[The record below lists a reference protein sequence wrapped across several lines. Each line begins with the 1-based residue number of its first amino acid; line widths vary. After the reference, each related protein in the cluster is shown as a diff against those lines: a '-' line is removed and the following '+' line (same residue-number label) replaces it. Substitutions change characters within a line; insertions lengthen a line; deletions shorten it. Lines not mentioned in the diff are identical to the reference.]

1 MTINQYQLLP
11 DLSPDEYAAL
21 RDDIALRGVMV
32 PVEIDDDL
40 NILDGHHRVMIC
52 EELGIDYPVITRKDM
67 SEDEKIEHVLSL
79 NLNRRHLN
87 DGQMKELISELRIK
101 GYSIRKIA
109 DMTAIPQ
116 TTVYRK
122 LQGVP
127 NGTPDHVEGADGKTY
142 PAQQRKPEPVPV
154 LFGDDTKGITEK
166 AKELQ
171 QEKRDERRAERIEK
185 IVDPPPLVGKYSVI
199 YADPPW
205 PVGSMVLDKWESPI
219 DDKYPTMEI
228 EDIISLPVEDIAAE
242 NCSLFLWTTHRFL
255 PIAFEVI
262 EAWGFKYHCC
272 ITWDKHGGW
281 TQFGFHKRTE
291 FLLFA
296 YKGKIDIDQYGKAI
310 PTLISEPKGRHSK
323 KPDSIRKMI
332 KEKTKEPRIEMF
344 AREEHD
350 GWKVWGNEVSR

>member
-154 LFGDDTKGITEK
+154 LFGDDTKGIKK
-166 AKELQ
+166 AAREINREQ
-171 QEKRDERRAERIEK
+171 IAGRRQDRIEETP
-185 IVDPPPLVGKYSVI
+185 VMPDGKYNVI

-205 PVGSMVLDKWESPI
+205 KYDYGFDI
-219 DDKYPTMEI
+219 HGAADRHYPTMTVKELCELPI
-228 EDIISLPVEDIAAE
+228 PDIVETNAV
-242 NCSLFLWTTHRFL
+242 LFLWTTSPKLFDSSE
-255 PIAFEVI
+255 II
-262 EAWGFKYHCC
+262 KAWGFEYKTSF
-272 ITWDKHGGW
+272 IWDKIKHVMG
-281 TQFGFHKRTE
+281 HYNSVRHE
-291 FLLFA
+291 FLLVCV
-296 YKGKIDIDQYGKAI
+296 KGSFPKQSD
-310 PTLISEPKGRHSK
+310 TLHDSVISIERSDKHSEKPIYFRELIEDMYPRSK
-323 KPDSIRKMI
+323 K
-332 KEKTKEPRIEMF
+332 IELF
-344 AREEHD
+344 ARAKIE
-350 GWKVWGNEVSR
+350 GWDTWGQEA